1 MYRDRSA
8 FSRRKPGVQDRGQ
21 DFFMDKKSFPGIL
34 FTVLRIFIGWHF
46 LYEGFAKLLSPNW
59 TSAGYLANS
68 SWFLSGF
75 FHWIVN
81 NPPVLSW
88 VDFINTWGLIIVG
101 FGLVVGV
108 YTRIFAIGAS
118 LLLAL
123 YYIANPPFIG
133 MGDFS
138 AEGSYLLINKNL
150 IELVMLIVIAVLP
163 RDLMWGFDRLIQL
176 YQDAGGRGSDP
187 ADRDCADAADIPG
200 RREWLKSLTSLPVL
214 GGFTWVVARKKSYEE
229 QMLAASSEVRSITS
243 ASIAMENYSSL
254 KDLTGPVPA
263 SEISGLGL
271 SRIMC
276 GGNLISGFA
285 HSRDLVYVSPL
296 IKRYFTEEKIFE
308 TFQLCESCG
317 INTAVLR
324 TDDFT
329 VRYLE
334 RYRKRGGNIQWLAQT
349 YPSPEDPLGNIQ
361 KALDNGAVGAF
372 VQGNIADTQVRD
384 GNYELVAKSVEYI
397 KSQGVIA
404 GTACH
409 SLRTVQVCEDQ
420 GLDLDFYMKTLH
432 RDDYWSAHPVENRE
446 EYAYL
451 GSNQPEH
458 GGFHDNIWCMN
469 PEETAEYMKQVS
481 KPWIAYKV
489 LAAGA
494 VPPEEAFRYVFSKGA
509 DFACVGMFD
518 FQVVEDANTANRVL
532 AENLPRVRK
541 WI

>member
-1 MYRDRSA
+1 MNN
-8 FSRRKPGVQDRGQ
+8 
-21 DFFMDKKSFPGIL
+21 KSISGFL
-34 FTVLRIFIGWHF
+34 FTVLRIFVGWHF
-46 LYEGFAKLLSPNW
+46 LYEGFAKFLSPNW

-68 SWFLSGF
+68 SWILSGF

-88 VDFINTWGLIIVG
+88 VDFINTWGLILVG

-108 YTRIFAIGAS
+108 YTRVFAIGAS

-123 YYIANPPFIG
+123 YYVANPPFIG

-138 AEGSYLLINKNL
+138 AEGSYLIINKNL
-150 IELVMLIVIAVLP
+150 IELVTVLVLAVLP
-163 RDLMWGFDRLIQL
+163 RDLMWGFDRLIRL
-176 YQDAGGRGSDP
+176 YQETGSAEGDS
-187 ADRDCADAADIPG
+187 ADRGCAEAAEIPG
-200 RREWLKSLTSLPVL
+200 RREWLKTLTSLPVL

-229 QMLAASSEVRSITS
+229 QLLAASSETRSVTS
-243 ASIAMENYSSL
+243 ASIVMENYSSL

-263 SEISGLGL
+263 SKIKGLGL

-296 IKRYFTEEKIFE
+296 IKRYFTEEKIIE

-334 RYRKRGGNIQWLAQT
+334 RYRKRGGKIQWLAQT
-349 YPSPEDPLGNIQ
+349 YPTTEDPLTNIKQ
-361 KALDNGAVGAF
+361 ALDNGAVGAF

-384 GNYELVAKSVEYI
+384 GNYELVAEAVDYI

-409 SLRTVQVCEDQ
+409 SLLTVQVCEEQ
-420 GLDLDFYMKTLH
+420 GLDADFYMKTLH
-432 RDDYWSAHPVENRE
+432 RDDYWSAHPVDKRE

-458 GGFHDNIWCMN
+458 DGYHDNIWCMN

-494 VPPEEAFRYVFSKGA
+494 VPPEEAFRYVFSQGA

-518 FQVVEDANTANRVL
+518 FQVVEDANIANRVL
-532 AENLPRVRK
+532 AENLARERK
-541 WI
+541 WV

>member
-1 MYRDRSA
+1 
-8 FSRRKPGVQDRGQ
+8 
-21 DFFMDKKSFPGIL
+21 MDKKSLPGIL

-68 SWFLSGF
+68 SWILSGF

-88 VDFINTWGLIIVG
+88 VDFINTWGLILIG
-101 FGLVVGV
+101 FGLVVGI
-108 YTRIFAIGAS
+108 YTRVFAIGAS

-138 AEGSYLLINKNL
+138 AEGSYLIVNKNL
-150 IELVMLIVIAVLP
+150 IELVMTLVLAVLP
-163 RDLMWGFDRLIQL
+163 RELMWGFDRLIQFF
-176 YQDAGGRGSDP
+176 QVRRTGFGN
-187 ADRDCADAADIPG
+187 AADLSCAESAGVPE
-200 RREWLKSLTSLPVL
+200 RREWLKALASVPVL
-214 GGFTWVVARKKSYEE
+214 GGFTYAVARKKSYEE
-229 QMLAASSEVRSITS
+229 QLLAASGETRSITS
-243 ASIAMENYSSL
+243 ATIVMENYASL
-254 KDLTGPVPA
+254 KELTGPVPF
-263 SEISGLGL
+263 STIKDVEIS
-271 SRIMC
+271 RILC

-308 TFQLCESCG
+308 TFQLCEACG
-317 INTAVLR
+317 VNTAVLR

-329 VRYLE
+329 VRYLK
-334 RYRKRGGNIQWLAQT
+334 RYRDRGGKIQWLAQT
-349 YPSPEDPLGNIQ
+349 YPSAGDPISSIRQ
-361 KALDNGAVGAF
+361 AIDNGAVGAF
-372 VQGNIADTQVRD
+372 VQGNIADTLVRS
-384 GNYELVAKSVEYI
+384 GKFELLAEAVEYI

-409 SLRTVQVCEDQ
+409 SLRTVQMCEEQ
-420 GLDLDFYMKTLH
+420 GLEMDFYMKTLH
-432 RDDYWSAHPVENRE
+432 RDDYWSAQPRDTRE

-451 GSNQPEH
+451 GSNQPGH
-458 GGFHDNIWCMN
+458 DSFHDNIWCMN
-469 PEETAEYMKQVS
+469 PEETAEYMKQV
-481 KPWIAYKV
+481 KTPWIAYKV

-494 VPPEEAFRYVFSKGA
+494 VPPEAAFRYVFNKGA

-518 FQVVEDANTANRVL
+518 FQVVEDANIANRVL
-532 AENLPRVRK
+532 GEDLKRERNPF
-541 WI
+541 